1 MKKLFSLVAFLII
14 SIAGFAQNV
23 DNFEVGPYEVD
34 YKGSGDYKFRLRK
47 GVDLYEYFQLKKDTI
62 IQVMDTLPADLK
74 KAIQVELYLE
84 NCLTNVSRHSSVYGL
99 SGSWKQRIGNKLYFN
114 GGLSFGFAFVSTGS
128 LKYNL
133 LEIGVPLSVELGRIN
148 RRKASLYGSLGLTPA
163 FYSTL
168 SAKYEPEVDG
178 AEPKKYSGLYLSPQL
193 SFGGYIPVGNQIV
206 KLGIFLKHKINCST
220 KDYDLYHELIGK
232 TYLGA
237 NVGILF

>member
-1 MKKLFSLVAFLII
+1 MKKLFSFVVILLTAM
-14 SIAGFAQNV
+14 SGMAQDVENL
-23 DNFEVGPYEVD
+23 EIGPYEVEYRGQDD
-34 YKGSGDYKFRLRK
+34 YQFRLKR
-47 GVDLYEYFQLKKDTI
+47 GVNLYDFFQLKKDTI
-62 IQVMDTLPADLK
+62 IQVTDTLPADLK
-74 KAIQVELYLE
+74 NAIQVELYLE

-99 SGSWKQRIGNKLYFN
+99 SGSWKQRIGNKLFFN
-114 GGLSFGFAFVSTGS
+114 GGLSFGFAFASGGV
-128 LKYNL
+128 LKYNM

-178 AEPKKYSGLYLSPQL
+178 AEPKKYSGLYLAPQL
-193 SFGGYIPVGNQIV
+193 SFGGYIPVGTQIV
-206 KLGIFLKHKINCST
+206 KVGIFFKHKINCST
-220 KDYDLYHELIGK
+220 KDYDLYHEVIGK